1 MHHSTIP
8 YNVSNYEKDKGQKNS
23 ETPDRLFI
31 FTCIFPF
38 GVHSFPLNF
47 KQPVS
52 YLLQFMTEF
61 DPSKVAGAEVRAIK
75 AAQELFLSSS
85 FKLQV
90 TLEVF
95 FVFDVCSPLIYT
107 G

>member
-1 MHHSTIP
+1 
-8 YNVSNYEKDKGQKNS
+8 
-23 ETPDRLFI
+23 
-31 FTCIFPF
+31 
-38 GVHSFPLNF
+38 
-47 KQPVS
+47 
-52 YLLQFMTEF
+52 MTEF

>member
-1 MHHSTIP
+1 MKHQID
-8 YNVSNYEKDKGQKNS
+8 YLFLLVFF
-23 ETPDRLFI
+23 RLE
-31 FTCIFPF
+31 C
-38 GVHSFPLNF
+38 SFPLNF

-52 YLLQFMTEF
+52 YLLQSMTEF